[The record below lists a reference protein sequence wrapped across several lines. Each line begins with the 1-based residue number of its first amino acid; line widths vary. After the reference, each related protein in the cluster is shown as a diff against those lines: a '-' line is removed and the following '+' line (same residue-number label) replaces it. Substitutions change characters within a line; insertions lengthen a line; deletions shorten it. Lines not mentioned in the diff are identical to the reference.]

1 MANFYWAELFSAS
14 GHYRL
19 RHNDVIEF
27 SQCIFPMFRQ
37 FENFDSRNS
46 YTLESQNNMKTKLRR
61 LFGEVWGI
69 TWLYF
74 SKLKILRFTWTGY
87 GDDVIDHDRK
97 LKKVQPNTNLPWIT
111 IKKELGRYLLPVLRK
126 KYKTDH
132 HLNFKS

>member
-37 FENFDSRNS
+37 FENFDLRNS

-61 LFGEVWGI
+61 LFGE
-69 TWLYF
+69 F
-74 SKLKILRFTWTGY
+74 
-87 GDDVIDHDRK
+87 
-97 LKKVQPNTNLPWIT
+97 
-111 IKKELGRYLLPVLRK
+111 
-126 KYKTDH
+126 
-132 HLNFKS
+132 